1 MVFGMGVNDS
11 AFLKDN
17 FTLHDRHIGYHSS
30 CGTEQDSLIVT
41 RRLRRGIDCDW
52 GSLPH
57 QTRHNW
63 PPVLWFDECRDQII
77 PIAITIKGRQS
88 PRGGRPKP
96 DRKALSTQFGV
107 QWGQPRL

>member
-41 RRLRRGIDCDW
+41 WRLRRGFLNCD
-52 GSLPH
+52 
-57 QTRHNW
+57 
-63 PPVLWFDECRDQII
+63 
-77 PIAITIKGRQS
+77 
-88 PRGGRPKP
+88 
-96 DRKALSTQFGV
+96 
-107 QWGQPRL
+107 